1 MPARPKLGRGS
12 LAMQCGQTFCDTLQ
26 SKSREPFV
34 NPRVLDAKLVA
45 VEPAQMQ

>member
-12 LAMQCGQTFCDTLQ
+12 LAMQCRQTFCDTLQ

-34 NPRVLDAKLVA
+34 NPRVLDAKLIA
-45 VEPAQMQ
+45 VKPAQMQ